1 MKKSKFVHTS
11 MAGSYMEEC
20 DIIRENDTQCLI
32 RYYDPIAETSFEK
45 WISKDLI
52 DDEDEDFISGCCE
65 GEKCY
70 CGRPATRKVEEVIFR
85 DDPYPFRHPKT
96 TYLCQKHFDR
106 IMGIH

>member
-1 MKKSKFVHTS
+1 
-11 MAGSYMEEC
+11 MEEC
-20 DIIRENDTQCLI
+20 DIIEENDTQCRI

-52 DDEDEDFISGCCE
+52 DDEDEDFVSGCCE

-70 CGRPATRKVEEVIFR
+70 CGADATKKVAEVVFN
-85 DDPYPFRHPKT
+85 DDPYPYRHSKT